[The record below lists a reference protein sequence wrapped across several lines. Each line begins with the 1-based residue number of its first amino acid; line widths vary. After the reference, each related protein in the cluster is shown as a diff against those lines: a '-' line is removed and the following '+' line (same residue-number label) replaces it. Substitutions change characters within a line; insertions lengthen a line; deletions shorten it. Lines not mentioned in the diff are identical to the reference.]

1 MRTVEPIMTHIQMA
15 SIENILLVALTLC
28 FISIGIT
35 VNDGRERVSEHAKMC
50 RLLRRNLVI
59 ICDNVL

>member
-1 MRTVEPIMTHIQMA
+1 MTHIQMA